1 MNRRK
6 RRFVDPTNE
15 NFRRKG
21 TRSLSAVVDDAAN
34 SFSGTTTSNTRAA
47 PISSVTDGTTFEL
60 HDRTTVERGSAS
72 TFSSSNDFGGTGARL
87 YVGNLDVRVSEGDIL
102 KIFSHFGTIAK
113 CDFLWN
119 HEGPRRGRPRGFCFV
134 EMSNRS
140 EAIAAINDLNGRLLK
155 GRRIAVNVAREDGTE
170 RRRETTDFSGETDT
184 PSDKVEYG
192 KEKSTVLDTKL
203 ERRALLVKQQLKRMK
218 SQNIDA
224 KQTR

>member
-1 MNRRK
+1 MIARGKKNFSSCGARSRIGTSARTLTFTVTTAMNRRK

-87 YVGNLDVRVSEGDIL
+87 YVGNLDLRVSEGDIL
-102 KIFSHFGTIAK
+102 KIF
-113 CDFLWN
+113 
-119 HEGPRRGRPRGFCFV
+119 
-134 EMSNRS
+134 
-140 EAIAAINDLNGRLLK
+140 
-155 GRRIAVNVAREDGTE
+155 
-170 RRRETTDFSGETDT
+170 
-184 PSDKVEYG
+184 
-192 KEKSTVLDTKL
+192 
-203 ERRALLVKQQLKRMK
+203 
-218 SQNIDA
+218 
-224 KQTR
+224 